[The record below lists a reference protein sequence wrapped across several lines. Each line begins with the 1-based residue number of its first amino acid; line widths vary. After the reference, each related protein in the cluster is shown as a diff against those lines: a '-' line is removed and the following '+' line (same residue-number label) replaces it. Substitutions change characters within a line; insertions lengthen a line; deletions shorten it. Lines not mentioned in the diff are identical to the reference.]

1 MCSWLVCMR
10 SAKGWVGVSRVE
22 ARLGQ
27 GRVTLM
33 LASYSK
39 RRKRG
44 KGKRERKKKEQNI
57 VIVQSG
63 TRKVVHESKAREDG
77 GLCVTVGN
85 VQGVCM
91 HYLFPPP

>member
-1 MCSWLVCMR
+1 M
-10 SAKGWVGVSRVE
+10 E
-22 ARLGQ
+22 
-27 GRVTLM
+27 
-33 LASYSK
+33 
-39 RRKRG
+39 
-44 KGKRERKKKEQNI
+44 ERKKDKKGREGGEKGKKKKEENI

-91 HYLFPPP
+91 HYLFPPPDFLLLALRSGNNRYR